1 MSAKAPTAS
10 MPRSRSVSSR
20 RPVSAKKSGAR
31 KRAASAKVASSKS
44 RGVSA
49 GKAGFLLKF
58 RTADSSYGVTRG
70 TVKAISDALGLTE
83 TQVVHI
89 ALSKLA
95 EEVLP
100 AYEPD
105 DGPLT
110 QEQLAA
116 LRRDA
121 KERLAKGEVRSSQ
134 SLFG

>member
-10 MPRSRSVSSR
+10 TPASRSVSSR
-20 RPVSAKKSGAR
+20 RPGLARKSGTR
-31 KRAASAKVASSKS
+31 KRATSVKVASSKG
-44 RGVSA
+44 RVVSA
-49 GKAGFLLKF
+49 ETAGFLLKF
-58 RTADSSYGVTRG
+58 RAADSSYGVTRG
-70 TVKAISDALGLTE
+70 TVKAISNALGLTE

-95 EEVLP
+95 QEVLP

-110 QEQLAA
+110 QQQLAA

-121 KERLAKGEVRSSQ
+121 KERLAKGEVLSRQ

>member
-10 MPRSRSVSSR
+10 TPASRSVSSR
-20 RPVSAKKSGAR
+20 RPGSPRKTGTR
-31 KRAASAKVASSKS
+31 KRAASVKVASSKGT
-44 RGVSA
+44 GVWA
-49 GKAGFLLKF
+49 EKAGFLLKF
-58 RTADSSYGVTRG
+58 RAADSSYGVTRG
-70 TVKAISDALGLTE
+70 TVKAISNALGLTE

-95 EEVLP
+95 QEVLP

-110 QEQLAA
+110 QQQLAA

-121 KERLAKGEVRSSQ
+121 KERLAKGEILSRQ

>member
-1 MSAKAPTAS
+1 MSAKAPAAPITA
-10 MPRSRSVSSR
+10 SRSVSSR
-20 RPVSAKKSGAR
+20 RSVSAKKSKAR
-31 KRAASAKVASSKS
+31 KRTAPVKAAPSKNK
-44 RGVSA
+44 GVSA
-49 GKAGFLLKF
+49 GKAAFLLQF
-58 RTADSSYGVTRG
+58 RAADSSYGVTRG

-95 EEVLP
+95 GEVLP

-110 QEQLAA
+110 QEQLAV

-121 KERLAKGEVRSSQ
+121 KERLAKGEVLSRQ

>member
-1 MSAKAPTAS
+1 M
-10 MPRSRSVSSR
+10 
-20 RPVSAKKSGAR
+20 
-31 KRAASAKVASSKS
+31 
-44 RGVSA
+44 
-49 GKAGFLLKF
+49 KF
-58 RTADSSYGVTRG
+58 RGGDSSYGVTRG
-70 TVKAISDALGLTE
+70 TVKAISSTLGLTE

-95 EEVLP
+95 QEILP

-110 QEQLAA
+110 QQQLAA

-121 KERLAKGEVRSSQ
+121 KERLAQGEIVSRQ

>member
-49 GKAGFLLKF
+49 GKAAFLLKF
-58 RTADSSYGVTRG
+58 RAADSSYGVTRG

-95 EEVLP
+95 DEVLP

-121 KERLAKGEVRSSQ
+121 KERLAKGEVLSRQ

>member
-1 MSAKAPTAS
+1 MSA
-10 MPRSRSVSSR
+10 R
-20 RPVSAKKSGAR
+20 
-31 KRAASAKVASSKS
+31 RAASAKRPAARKRAPIGESAPAK
-44 RGVSA
+44 GKKASA
-49 GKAGFLLKF
+49 GSSGLLLKF
-58 RTADSSYGVTRG
+58 RGADSSYSVTRG
-70 TVKAISDALGLTE
+70 TVKAISNTLGLTE

-89 ALSKLA
+89 ALSRLA

-110 QEQLAA
+110 RQQLAA

-121 KERLAKGEVRSSQ
+121 KERLAKGEVLSRQ